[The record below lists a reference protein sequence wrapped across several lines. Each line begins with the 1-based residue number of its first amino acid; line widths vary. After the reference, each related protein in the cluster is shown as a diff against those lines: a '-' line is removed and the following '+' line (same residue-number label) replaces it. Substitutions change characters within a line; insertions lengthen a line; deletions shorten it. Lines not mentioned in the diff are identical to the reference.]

1 MGHWWWRWGRM
12 RPLNLSTHLG
22 LHKRWVLGKSRE
34 PLFELARLSIPHIA
48 TEESATLYRESIK
61 AYSCSLG
68 SIQEVHNDSTFNED
82 SKSKIKVSTRASQIR
97 DCNSNTCLHSA
108 EDKSNGTAAD
118 FTFLIE
124 NLEKIEGLLVDSDL
138 MMLEKEILIQIER
151 LGALKLFHA
160 CLLKTLAATDTI
172 DVGASSIPQSEDGFS
187 ETMRS
192 YSSGY
197 VAVQSGKKKERK
209 ERRTRRMAKPDVSQ
223 SLTLSSRIDKS
234 RISILSI
241 RSADSLKSRRRRLE
255 IAKKESDMTSGV
267 QEISKLEN
275 VRINLEEK
283 LGHRV
288 SLSGWAE
295 AVGVDEKTLKDRL
308 YFGWQCRD
316 KLLKSTRSLV
326 IYLAKGYQGRGI
338 SFDDLVQAGRL
349 GVLQGAERFDPT
361 RGYRFST
368 YAQYWIRKCLS
379 TFVARNSRGIQLPA
393 SLNILVT
400 KTQKARR
407 ALHRKH
413 GRYPCDNEIAKVTG
427 LPLSSVLLA
436 RKCSRIPGSID
447 QKIGEH
453 LHAKFLEV
461 TVDTFVKTPEEMVVK
476 QHMIDE
482 IHEVLG
488 TLHQRERQ
496 VLILR
501 YGLNDGRY
509 KSLEEI
515 GRLLNVTKEWIR
527 RIEQSAFTKLKEE
540 EIQGRLSPF
549 LRLYR

>member
-1 MGHWWWRWGRM
+1 M
-12 RPLNLSTHLG
+12 
-22 LHKRWVLGKSRE
+22 V
-34 PLFELARLSIPHIA
+34 
-48 TEESATLYRESIK
+48 
-61 AYSCSLG
+61 
-68 SIQEVHNDSTFNED
+68 
-82 SKSKIKVSTRASQIR
+82 
-97 DCNSNTCLHSA
+97 
-108 EDKSNGTAAD
+108 
-118 FTFLIE
+118 
-124 NLEKIEGLLVDSDL
+124 
-138 MMLEKEILIQIER
+138 LEKEILIQIER

-160 CLLKTLAATDTI
+160 CLSETLSATDI
-172 DVGASSIPQSEDGFS
+172 VDVGAPSIPQTEDGFS

-192 YSSGY
+192 HTTGY
-197 VAVQSGKKKERK
+197 VTVQSGKKKERK
-209 ERRTRRMAKPDVSQ
+209 ERRKRRMGKLDVSQ
-223 SLTLSSRIDKS
+223 SWTLSSKIGKS
-234 RISILSI
+234 GRSVLSI
-241 RSADSLKSRRRRLE
+241 RSADSLKSRRRRQE
-255 IAKKESDMTSGV
+255 IGKKESDMTSGV

-283 LGHRV
+283 LGHKV

-316 KLLKSTRSLV
+316 RLLRSTRSLV

-379 TFVARNSRGIQLPA
+379 TFVASNSRGIHLPA
-393 SLNILVT
+393 SLNLLIT

-407 ALHRKH
+407 TLHRKH
-413 GRYPCDNEIAKVTG
+413 GRYPCDDEVAKLTG
-427 LPLSSVLLA
+427 APLTTVMLA
-436 RKCSRIPGSID
+436 RKCSRIPGSIN

-453 LHAKFLEV
+453 VHAKVMEV
-461 TVDTFVKTPEEMVVK
+461 TADTFVKTPEEMVVK

-482 IHEVLG
+482 IHEILG

-496 VLILR
+496 VLVLR

-540 EIQGRLSPF
+540 EIQDRLSPF